1 MDELLREHELIE
13 QVAGSL
19 LTYADRFRDERAACE
34 DGAALL
40 HFFRTYAGRLHHGRE
55 EDVLFPALVSEAAL
69 PETGPIAALL
79 ADHHDMAALL
89 TGMEQILERDLDDD
103 ARGRFRDLAYA
114 YSGQLLHHIDAEN
127 SVLIP
132 ESEARLMRAGVRE
145 LDVREAT
152 AEEQAA
158 EHTGRELVER
168 YPPSEDPDIVRGD
181 GCIMC
186 TSYGDRCEG
195 LEREWW
201 NEYEWAESDSHTEAG

>member
-1 MDELLREHELIE
+1 
-13 QVAGSL
+13 
-19 LTYADRFRDERAACE
+19 
-34 DGAALL
+34 
-40 HFFRTYAGRLHHGRE
+40 
-55 EDVLFPALVSEAAL
+55 
-69 PETGPIAALL
+69 
-79 ADHHDMAALL
+79 MAAVL
-89 TGMEQILERDLDDD
+89 TGMEETLEGDLDDD
-103 ARGRFRDLAYA
+103 ARGRFRELAYA

-127 SVLIP
+127 SVLLP

-158 EHTGRELVER
+158 ERSGRELVER
-168 YPPSEDPDIVRGD
+168 YPPGEDPEIVRGE

>member
-1 MDELLREHELIE
+1 MDELMREHRLIE

-19 LTYADRFRDERAACE
+19 LTYADQFREGRVPRE

-40 HFFRTYAGRLHHGRE
+40 HFFRAYAGTLHHGRE
-55 EDVLFPALVSEAAL
+55 EDVLFPALVREAAL

-79 ADHHDMAALL
+79 ADHQEMAALL
-89 TGMEQILERDLDDD
+89 TGMEEILDGNLDPGS
-103 ARGRFRDLAYA
+103 RSRFRDLAYS

-132 ESEARLMRAGVRE
+132 ESESRLMRAGIRE

-152 AEEQAA
+152 GEEQAA
-158 EHTGRELVER
+158 ERAGRKLVKS
-168 YPPSEDPDIVRGD
+168 YPPSEDPEIVRGD

-186 TSYGDRCEG
+186 NSYGERCEG

-201 NEYEWAESDSHTEAG
+201 NEYEWAESDSHTEAS